1 MQENTCNCAIP
12 IPCCTCIQMSNPC
25 SLCNICEQC
34 NECNGCNECNELNK
48 VNNSQNE
55 VQADQNSK
63 ILQNQKQNDIQ
74 QQLSYSGNNCNNY
87 KLQIYDK
94 DKKIMNYTK
103 QLEQQNRKLEALEQ
117 SLEVKDKKIN
127 GLENTIKELN
137 THIESQKK
145 EIFNNNDLIDKYK
158 YQIKTQVHTNEQ
170 NQNDYDNNYSNMTY
184 KLEQN
189 ILKINE
195 LEQINSKLNSEIN
208 QLQKEIYSKNEIIEN
223 KNLMNERLSN
233 ENKNLPMINKK
244 LIECENNIKILRD
257 ENLKLKKYNM
267 DLLNENKKLNQ
278 KLKNLYAEINK
289 KENNF
294 NIETYNINNKLN
306 KVAQEFQS
314 SSQDFEKYRMEKDAL
329 FQEQEKFN
337 NFVNVKLNEINEFL
351 IRALNTPD
359 INKLSEEFNNSK
371 NNIGDKYYTGSND
384 IKFELVENSINEMKK
399 NILKFAVNCK
409 EKSDKFLHEYNNLSR
424 DREMLESHNSEMVN
438 ELNSYR
444 QNQNQ
449 IENKAKEMSLN
460 YEKLRDS
467 YTKLYND
474 FNKFTN
480 SNTNYVNN
488 MQGFLLELIEK
499 INSTLGDKN
508 NDNKE
513 KTLNE
518 ILKEC
523 ISRLINEYKI
533 LVKRLEENGKKDEIT
548 FKKIL
553 EMEKLLEE
561 SQKIGKE
568 YEAENRRL
576 KTELERLNYRY
587 NLLKVS
593 IDTVEYKIK
602 SES

>member
-25 SLCNICEQC
+25 SICNICEQC
-34 NECNGCNECNELNK
+34 NECNELNK
-48 VNNSQNE
+48 VNYSQNE
-55 VQADQNSK
+55 VQTYQNGNLS
-63 ILQNQKQNDIQ
+63 QNQNDVL
-74 QQLSYSGNNCNNY
+74 QQLSFSHNNNCNNY
-87 KLQIYDK
+87 KLQLYDK

-103 QLEQQNRKLEALEQ
+103 QLEEQNRKLEVLEQ

-145 EIFNNNDLIDKYK
+145 EIYNNNDLIDKYK

-170 NQNDYDNNYSNMTY
+170 NQSEYDNNYSNMTY

-189 ILKINE
+189 ISKINE
-195 LEQINSKLNSEIN
+195 LEQLNSKLNADIN

-223 KNLMNERLSN
+223 KNLMNERLTN

-244 LIECENNIKILRD
+244 LIECENSMKILRD
-257 ENLKLKKYNM
+257 ENVKLKKYNM
-267 DLLNENKKLNQ
+267 DLLNDNKKLNQ
-278 KLKNLYAEINK
+278 RINTLYSEINK

-314 SSQDFEKYRMEKDAL
+314 SSQDFEKCRMEKDTL
-329 FQEQEKFN
+329 IQEQEKFN
-337 NFVNVKLNEINEFL
+337 NFVNMKLNEINEFL
-351 IRALNTPD
+351 IRAFNTPD
-359 INKLSEEFNNSK
+359 IKKLSEEFNNNK
-371 NNIGDKYYTGSND
+371 NIIGDKYYTGATD
-384 IKFELVENSINEMKK
+384 IKFELVENSIKEMKK
-399 NILKFAVNCK
+399 NILKFALNCK
-409 EKSDKFLHEYNNLSR
+409 EKNDKFLHEYNNMSR
-424 DREMLESHNSEMVN
+424 DREMLESHNSEIVN

-444 QNQNQ
+444 KNQNE

-467 YTKLYND
+467 YTKLYKD
-474 FNKFTN
+474 FNTFTN

-499 INSTLGDKN
+499 INNTLGDKN

-533 LVKRLEENGKKDEIT
+533 LVKRLEENSKKDEIT

-568 YEAENRRL
+568 YEDENRRL
-576 KTELERLNYRY
+576 KTEIERLNYRY